1 MILDLDGFKI
11 TQSSAKPGGTE
22 FGLRVHDSHNTASLL
37 FLFLTPATPHQNA
50 SSCLQGELQEVRKN
64 MAGSFKDVKLN
75 PESKDTQNFATM
87 LISGK
92 NGQHLYGFYGHED
105 QCLSIEVYSDPGN
118 QLDLQTASAFLGRQK
133 YDPSYRPTS
142 SDKFVYAT
150 ILYNTHQYR
159 ASVPVYADYIQSL
172 PHDEGARVQ
181 RRVATDN
188 MGMALGI
195 SGDVDGARK
204 IFEDAI
210 KQDPDYPLNYY
221 NLACADAEQSKA
233 ADAKL
238 HLQQAFDRKANV
250 LSGEKMPDPTQ
261 DDSIQKLENNKQF
274 WVFVQTLK

>member
-22 FGLRVHDSHNTASLL
+22 FGLRVHNSHNTASLI

-50 SSCLQGELQEVRKN
+50 SSCLQAELQEIRKGIAEN
-64 MAGSFKDVKLN
+64 FKDVKLN

-87 LISGK
+87 LITGK
-92 NGQHLYGFYGHED
+92 NSQQLYGFYGHED
-105 QCLSIEVYSDPGN
+105 QCLSIEVYPDPGT
-118 QLDLQTASAFLGRQK
+118 QLDLQTASVFLGRQK
-133 YDPSYRPTS
+133 YDPNYKPTPN
-142 SDKFVYAT
+142 DAFVYAT
-150 ILYNTHQYR
+150 ILFNTHQYR

-172 PHDEGARVQ
+172 PHDEAAKVQ

-210 KQDPDYPLNYY
+210 KNDPEYPLNYY
-221 NLACADAEQSKA
+221 NLACADAEQGKVK
-233 ADAKL
+233 DAQL

-250 LSGEKMPDPTQ
+250 IPGEHLPNPTQ
-261 DDSIQKLENNKQF
+261 DDSIQKLKNNKEF
-274 WVFVQTLK
+274 WAFVQTLK